1 MLNCLFSE
9 ERVPYHDD
17 YWDELEAREYPEPDS
32 NDNGFAE
39 TVPCPS
45 CRAHVYEEAQRCPRC
60 GTYILREQL
69 SGRRPGWFVIAALL
83 CLAVAL
89 AWAVWG

>member
-1 MLNCLFSE
+1 
-9 ERVPYHDD
+9 VPSHDD
-17 YWDELEAREYPEPDS
+17 DWAELDEREYPEPDS
-32 NDNGFAE
+32 DSNGFAE

-45 CRAHVYEEAQRCPRC
+45 CRAQIYEESERCPRC
-60 GTYILREQL
+60 GTYISRED
-69 SGRRPGWFVIAALL
+69 SSARRPLWFVIAALL